1 MSAATGISAA
11 VAGATVPKEIRDE
24 GADAV
29 QGFRAAL
36 TFESMLL
43 KQMLTEALPESPTG
57 TSGGEEEGFG
67 GGGEEGNA
75 FTAMPTAVSLPETVA
90 EAVVGAG
97 GLGLATEM
105 YPSFVGV
112 GG

>member
-1 MSAATGISAA
+1 MSGATGISAA
-11 VAGATVPKEIRDE
+11 VAGATVPPAIRAA
-24 GADAV
+24 GQDAV

-36 TFESMLL
+36 AFESILL

-57 TSGGEEEGFG
+57 SSAGEDGLGGGEEEGS
-67 GGGEEGNA
+67 A

-97 GLGLATEM
+97 GLGIATEM
-105 YPSFVGV
+105 YANFEGV